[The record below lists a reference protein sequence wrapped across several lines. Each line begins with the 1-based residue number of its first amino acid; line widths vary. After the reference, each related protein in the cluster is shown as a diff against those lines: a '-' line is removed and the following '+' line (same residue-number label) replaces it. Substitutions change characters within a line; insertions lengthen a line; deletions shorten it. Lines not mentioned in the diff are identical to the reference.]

1 MPTISIF
8 YGIVVQMY
16 WNDHPP
22 AHFHAYYQGLEG
34 LFSIDSGELI
44 HGYMS
49 PGPKRILK
57 TWTLRH
63 QAELRDN
70 WERGRLMQSLN
81 PIQGA
86 DEE

>member
-34 LFSIDSGELI
+34 LFAIETGELI
-44 HGYMS
+44 HGHMS

-57 TWTLRH
+57 AWTLRH
-63 QAELRDN
+63 QDELREN
-70 WERGRLMQSLN
+70 WERARLMLTPN
-81 PIQGA
+81 PVQGA